1 MLCAMATGLDDA
13 QLRAAMAAYLDA
25 ARRLDDASGV
35 GGEARDLLD
44 LAEAKTL
51 SAMQLR
57 KRLTE
62 LGWSAPAS
70 DRAPL

>member
-1 MLCAMATGLDDA
+1 MAAGLDDA

-25 ARRLDDASGV
+25 ARRLDDANEV
-35 GGEARDLLD
+35 GGQARDLLD

-62 LGWSAPAS
+62 LGWAAPAAE
-70 DRAPL
+70 RARL